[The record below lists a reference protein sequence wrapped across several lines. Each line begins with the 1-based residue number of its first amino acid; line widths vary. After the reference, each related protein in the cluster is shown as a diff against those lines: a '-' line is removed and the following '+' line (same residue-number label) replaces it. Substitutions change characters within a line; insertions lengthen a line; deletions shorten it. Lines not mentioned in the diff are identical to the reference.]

1 MSVMRFTGVNSREA
15 MRQVRAALGDDAL
28 ILANRRTDQGI
39 EILAM
44 AEPGAEPATPVPPA
58 RRSATPDAPERPSTP
73 RRPSERRSSVPLSSG
88 PPAAAPSPAA
98 PSPAAPAPDRPRRR
112 PADAPAAISGPEAA
126 GPHDAFEAMS
136 ARLLQEMQEMRDLLA
151 ARAPATATPP
161 QRERL
166 IRWLEEAGFSRTV
179 VDEALSALPVDLEQG
194 AEAAWLIARLAARLP
209 VQEDELAL
217 LDRGGIVA
225 LVGPT
230 GVGKTTTAAKL
241 AARFVMRHGPEPV
254 ALVSTDGFRVGAHE
268 QLRIY
273 AELLGIPMHGLE
285 LEQSLESLLPSLAG
299 KRFVIIDT
307 VGMSQRD
314 RRIIDQIARLQG
326 GAPVRPVLLLNA
338 ASQPETL
345 EEVVV
350 NYRQAVQ
357 AAGLALEDCVISKQ
371 DEAGRLGPLLD
382 ALMRHGLRLLFVAH
396 GQRVPEDLAVGDPA
410 ALVEQALA
418 VRSRAPRSEPP
429 AGAAL
434 LLGRGRRLAAL
445 LVTLRERVP
454 GFEELERAWALA
466 GVPPSLQPQRLEA
479 LMEQA
484 LPPSAGRI
492 WMSRARVRGEAWSQ
506 PDLCLDHDG
515 QWSALPRLQHLAPPG
530 EVERLAWA
538 ESTTPLGAHLMV
550 GLPGDDS
557 RRWLAEQGRDWVAL
571 VRGGLRVEAAGER
584 RSITELKPAM
594 AQRQPRSLRWRSRDA
609 QLRLAACAVTLG
621 GGEPLRAW
629 AGELVDAFSGKV
641 LKRAWWLA
649 PDTLRGRAVPLLLA
663 QLSADALPLLTRRA
677 IRRLAE
683 ADADMSPSLRLTLG
697 AGLAAV
703 AVQLETSDEA
713 WAPALRGELLGLL
726 AGKRRSSAE
735 TLLDALLHLGLAR
748 EALRELGTVGQE
760 GLH

>member
-1 MSVMRFTGVNSREA
+1 MSVIRFTGANSREA

-28 ILANRRTDQGI
+28 ILANRRTEQGI

-44 AEPGAEPATPVPPA
+44 AEQGAEP
-58 RRSATPDAPERPSTP
+58 RSAAPPDAAP
-73 RRPSERRSSVPLSSG
+73 R
-88 PPAAAPSPAA
+88 PAAAAAAATSSPASA
-98 PSPAAPAPDRPRRR
+98 ESRD
-112 PADAPAAISGPEAA
+112 G
-126 GPHDAFEAMS
+126 FEAMS

-151 ARAPATATPP
+151 AREPAVAPP

-166 IRWLEEAGFSRTV
+166 TRWLEEAGFSRTV
-179 VDEALSALPVDLEQG
+179 VGEALAALPADLEEG
-194 AEAAWLIARLAARLP
+194 AEAAWLVGRLAARLP

-217 LDRGGIVA
+217 LDQGGIVA

-241 AARFVMRHGPEPV
+241 AARFVMRHGPESV

-285 LEQSLESLLPSLAG
+285 LEQSLENLLPTLAG

-314 RRIIDQIARLQG
+314 RRIIDQVARLQG
-326 GAPVRPVLLLNA
+326 GAPVRPVLVLNA
-338 ASQPETL
+338 ASQPEAL

-396 GQRVPEDLAVGDPA
+396 GQRVPEDLTVGDPA
-410 ALVEQALA
+410 SLVQQALA
-418 VRSRAPRSEPP
+418 ARSQVPRSEPP

-445 LVTLRERVP
+445 LVALRERVP
-454 GFEELERAWALA
+454 GFADLERVWGLT
-466 GVPPSLQPQRLEA
+466 GIPPSLQPERLEA
-479 LMEQA
+479 LIQQA
-484 LPPSAGRI
+484 VAPSGGRI

-506 PDLCLDHDG
+506 PDLCLEIDG
-515 QWSALPRLQHLAPPG
+515 QWSALPRLQHLAPAG
-530 EVERLAWA
+530 EGERLAWA
-538 ESTTPLGAHLMV
+538 ESSTPLGAHLMV

-557 RRWLAEQGRDWVAL
+557 RQWLAEQGRDWVAL

-584 RSITELKPAM
+584 RSLSDLRPAM
-594 AQRQPRSLRWRSRDA
+594 TPRQPRTLRWRSRDA
-609 QLRLAACAVTLG
+609 QLRLAACAVTLRD
-621 GGEPLRAW
+621 GEPLRAW
-629 AGELVDAFSGKV
+629 AGELVDVFSGKV
-641 LKRAWWLA
+641 LKRAYWLA
-649 PDTLRGRAVPLLLA
+649 PDSLRGRAVPLLLM
-663 QLSADALPLLTRRA
+663 QLSAEALPLLTRRA
-677 IRRLAE
+677 NRWLAE
-683 ADADMSPSLRLTLG
+683 ADAGMSPALRLTLG

-713 WAPALRGELLGLL
+713 WAPGLRGELMGLL

-735 TLLDALLHLGLAR
+735 TLLEALLHLGFAR
-748 EALRELGTVGQE
+748 EALRELGTVGLE